1 MLVIGERING
11 MFEDVK
17 AAVRDQNKSI
27 IQDLA
32 KRQLECGANVLDI
45 NVGTAA
51 RDREAAMKWLVE
63 VVQEVTD
70 APLALD
76 NPKPAV
82 IKSVIGS
89 CSNKV
94 FINSTDGSEAKMGEL
109 FPLAAEHN
117 ASIIALTMNE
127 EGVPPTADKRVEIA
141 ATIFMAAMEHGIT
154 NEDLYI
160 DSIILPCN
168 VPGKTVSLEVL
179 EAIRQIQFLS
189 DPPPH
194 TVLGLSNVSQST
206 QERPLINRTYLVMV
220 IAAGLDAAILD
231 PMDTELV
238 DAMITA
244 EMLMGRSLYCD
255 SFLKAYRER
264 Q

>member
-1 MLVIGERING
+1 MLIIGERING

-17 AAVRDQNKSI
+17 AAVRNQDKGV

-32 KRQLECGANVLDI
+32 KRQLEGGADILDI
-45 NVGTAA
+45 NVGTAS
-51 RDREAAMKWLVE
+51 RDREGAMKWLVE
-63 VVQEVTD
+63 TVQEVTD

-82 IKSVIGS
+82 IKAVIGMCAS
-89 CSNKV
+89 KV
-94 FINSTDGSEAKMGEL
+94 FINSTDGSQAKMAEL
-109 FPLAAEHN
+109 FPLVAEHN
-117 ASIIALTMNE
+117 ASIIALTMDE
-127 EGVPPTADKRVEIA
+127 DGVPPTADKRVEIA
-141 ATIFMAAMEHGIT
+141 ATIVMAAQEHGIA
-154 NEDLYI
+154 NDDLYI
-160 DSIILPCN
+160 DAIILPCN
-168 VPGKTVSLEVL
+168 IPGATVSLEVL
-179 EAIRQIQFLS
+179 EALRQIQFLS

-194 TVLGLSNVSQST
+194 TMLGLSNVSQST
-206 QERPLINRTYLVMV
+206 TERPLINRTYLVMA

-244 EMLMGRSLYCD
+244 EMLMGRTLYCD

-264 Q
+264 